1 MAKRKRDVPDE
12 TVRPFT
18 PSFPFFLVYANDT
31 PVVGNDG
38 GMQFVMACASLELGE
53 LVGSQ
58 FEQTEPD
65 TQIELQR
72 IVNRAA
78 LSAVAQLL
86 MHQGVTHMSWN
97 ATRHSRVINVVGL
110 ADFVID

>member
-1 MAKRKRDVPDE
+1 MAKRKSDCADE
-12 TVRPFT
+12 ALRPFA
-18 PSFPFFLVYANDT
+18 PSFPFFLVYADDR
-31 PVVGNDG
+31 PVLGNDG
-38 GMQFVMACASLELGE
+38 ATQFVMACASLELGE
-53 LVGSQ
+53 LVMSQ
-58 FEQTEPD
+58 FRQTQPN
-65 TQIELQR
+65 TQIDLRR
-72 IVNRAA
+72 IVDPEG